1 MSIEFYGDS
10 RSNPSAI
17 VIRRKAKVDGIE
29 FFSPPNFGLQIGLMT
44 REKESFVPPHI
55 HNKVNRS
62 IEQTQEVLIVRQGS
76 CRIDLLTESGKLTES
91 IKLSIG
97 DTILLAHGAHSIEFL
112 DDCEILEVKQGPYA
126 FDKDKTLLDYDSSK

>member
-10 RSNPSAI
+10 RSNPTAI
-17 VIRRKAKVDGIE
+17 VIRKEAKVKGIE
-29 FFSPPNFGLQIGLMT
+29 FYSPPNFGLQLGLMT
-44 REKESFVPPHI
+44 REKETSVPPHI

-62 IEQTQEVLIVRQGS
+62 IEQTQEVLIVRHGF
-76 CRIDLLTESGKLTES
+76 CRINLLTDSGKLTAS
-91 IKLSIG
+91 IELAVG